1 MQLLLH
7 GEQVIGSALELSL
20 LLFPGGRGIA
30 VGPILSEAA
39 SDIFCDNENGANF
52 LFQNQGDG
60 TFIDVAP
67 STGEYAAWPRVLG
80 EACLIRLK

>member
-1 MQLLLH
+1 M
-7 GEQVIGSALELSL
+7 
-20 LLFPGGRGIA
+20 A

-52 LFQNQGDG
+52 LFRNQGDG

-67 STGEYAAWPRVLG
+67 SSGMYVAEEDVFGCCWIEL
-80 EACLIRLK
+80 